1 MLLGI
6 GYVTVLLYCGVK
18 DLVAGERHMWET
30 GGKGFSSDMASR
42 PSSNPLQS
50 PPMVDPNLSDSL
62 PNHSFASIAQTSNH
76 SSTHSSNL
84 LFDEKTVTL
93 VCTVKEFEGTPILVF
108 SLEDTKSLV
117 ESLKLALFVWC
128 ELPGLPAHLFQHSA
142 LFHIGKMT
150 GKPLQ
155 VDSHT
160 ASHSRLSKAHLCVEI
175 DLCKDRKAVYDY
187 VPPFC
192 VLCSH
197 VGHHKDD
204 CYTYGGKLHPSH
216 RFAATTP
223 KNMKGMA
230 LTHDDGASEA
240 AAPRKLKIAKAPLC
254 PDLVYPIRD
263 SDVGTVYN
271 LFGPLALTVYHED
284 QEEGKIVDTGNMSE
298 GSASEGSGS
307 EDSGLEGSD
316 DSLS

>member
-155 VDSHT
+155 
-160 ASHSRLSKAHLCVEI
+160 
-175 DLCKDRKAVYDY
+175 
-187 VPPFC
+187 
-192 VLCSH
+192 
-197 VGHHKDD
+197 
-204 CYTYGGKLHPSH
+204 
-216 RFAATTP
+216 
-223 KNMKGMA
+223 
-230 LTHDDGASEA
+230 
-240 AAPRKLKIAKAPLC
+240 APLC